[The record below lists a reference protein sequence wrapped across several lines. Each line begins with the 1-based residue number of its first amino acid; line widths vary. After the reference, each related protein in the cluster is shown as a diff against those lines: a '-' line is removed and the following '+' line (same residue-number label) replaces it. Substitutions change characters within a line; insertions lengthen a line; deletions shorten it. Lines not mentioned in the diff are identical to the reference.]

1 MNSLIF
7 IIDIEFIINT
17 DYDDYSFMMGWPIIK
32 DSLITSG
39 VFIDSHSLYPFLLKD
54 RTASRYV

>member
-1 MNSLIF
+1 M
-7 IIDIEFIINT
+7 DIEFIINT